1 MIRDLDLQTLAE
13 ALSRQ
18 ISIGGF
24 RRQIRP
30 SAAVIREQKQRS
42 SSLPLYAS
50 GQYRIYSDNAV
61 LEYWGFPEV
70 PRATRHAGKRV
81 GHGERLL
88 TIGGHLVGLLTIHRK
103 ERLLSTPHTR
113 L

>member
-1 MIRDLDLQTLAE
+1 MSGGTGKSHGFGPWDGNRSGRDGIL
-13 ALSRQ
+13 
-18 ISIGGF
+18 
-24 RRQIRP
+24 
-30 SAAVIREQKQRS
+30 
-42 SSLPLYAS
+42 
-50 GQYRIYSDNAV
+50 V

-88 TIGGHLVGLLTIHRK
+88 TIGGHLIGLLTIHRK
-103 ERLLSTPHTR
+103 ERLLSTPRTR